1 MTPPDLTP
9 ILDLY
14 RQRAGD
20 RYGGESVSQLEH
32 ALQSAALAA
41 AASAPPSLIAASL
54 LHDIGHLLVSES
66 VSETAGEGD
75 ARHEDIGARYLERYF
90 GPAVTEPIRLH
101 VAAKRYLCAVDPR
114 YGASLSAASQH
125 SLRPQGGPLA
135 PEAAAQFLAQPY
147 ARKAVQ
153 LRRWDEQAK
162 VPNLPVPTLEDWL
175 PVLRT
180 CAIASGSRKSD
191 LDRT

>member
-1 MTPPDLTP
+1 MATPDLTP
-9 ILDLY
+9 LLDLY

-54 LHDIGHLLVSES
+54 LHDIGHLLVPES
-66 VSETAGEGD
+66 VSEAVAGERD
-75 ARHEDIGARYLERYF
+75 ARHEDLGARFLGRYF
-90 GPAVTEPIRLH
+90 SPAVTEPIRLH

-125 SLRPQGGPLA
+125 SLRLQGGPLD
-135 PEAAAQFLAQPY
+135 PEAAAAFIAQPY
-147 ARKAVQ
+147 AREAVQ

-162 VPNLPVPTLEDWL
+162 VPNLQVSRLDDWL
-175 PVLRT
+175 PVLREV
-180 CAIASGSRKSD
+180 
-191 LDRT
+191 